1 MPRSHGVVRLS
12 PAIAGE
18 SGPRG
23 GIAGTGAPA
32 RRRISG
38 LQLLQ
43 PGLQILGAPEIK
55 QGQGQLFQLG
65 QAEGFDPSGGGGVNG
80 PATALQLAQGQS
92 AGLALAAFLLAQFPA
107 LLPSQLDALLP
118 PFRKDLLEGA
128 GANHQGYPGQ
138 RKTRQ
143 PSIPVA
149 SRSHK
154 L

>member
-1 MPRSHGVVRLS
+1 M
-12 PAIAGE
+12 
-18 SGPRG
+18 
-23 GIAGTGAPA
+23 
-32 RRRISG
+32 
-38 LQLLQ
+38 QLLQ

-55 QGQGQLFQLG
+55 QGQGQLFQLR

-128 GANHQGYPGQ
+128 G
-138 RKTRQ
+138 
-143 PSIPVA
+143 VA
-149 SRSHK
+149 PEVFGDGEGGHE
-154 L
+154 LGG